1 MILHVNQSSWLDFT
15 LFFLL
20 FHEGLKLGQRISL
33 YLSLWQP
40 SQQRQWLHPI
50 RGSQKSAKFCY
61 PAHPPAVTHLVGTP
75 VLWAE
80 TNFPTYPP
88 HQLIN
93 KFAKLRR
100 CASRVS
106 FGSQKVCAQLT
117 NSLTKL
123 DFYVDVDV
131 GHLVYLHVGHH
142 VQLHVGHIFFYSG
155 KS

>member
-1 MILHVNQSSWLDFT
+1 MAPSL
-15 LFFLL
+15 
-20 FHEGLKLGQRISL
+20 SL
-33 YLSLWQP
+33 YFSLFLSLSCFLSFLIYAFGENDSGS
-40 SQQRQWLHPI
+40 SQDR
-50 RGSQKSAKFCY
+50 RKSTKFCY

-75 VLWAE
+75 VWWAE

-131 GHLVYLHVGHH
+131 GHHVGHLVYLHVGHH
-142 VQLHVGHIFFYSG
+142 VQLHIGHIFFYSG
-155 KS
+155 KA